1 MPWTDTEA
9 LRPLKPEIWD
19 LQTLQI
25 FQINLFDHRKAWFNH
40 DTTPISSKPTELTD
54 CLSGSRCSH
63 RNRRSPRRSWCLYWR
78 CRIEFLSGSPL
89 FRTNSQVPKTLIRW
103 YFDVKCIHIWQ
114 NMLKYDLFLS
124 FSSFFCC
131 YLRVITVQNEKIIW
145 KVKVSWP
152 VQVWCRDSRQPVHQT
167 CPDYVSFTSI
177 GFMALYNWRTWLVT
191 EVECIF
197 FLFWICFLCFLFI

>member
-1 MPWTDTEA
+1 MDFAPARRPLFKEIAEAWQPSLELQRLVDWPWEICATGAMPWTDTEA

-124 FSSFFCC
+124 FSSFF
-131 YLRVITVQNEKIIW
+131 
-145 KVKVSWP
+145 
-152 VQVWCRDSRQPVHQT
+152 
-167 CPDYVSFTSI
+167 
-177 GFMALYNWRTWLVT
+177 AVT
-191 EVECIF
+191 FVLS
-197 FLFWICFLCFLFI
+197 LFKTKR